1 MIDYM
6 QIIPPQGPSC
16 IAFYTTLCLSLCKS
30 LSLSLYPSLCR
41 RKLVLST
48 KQQQQENIYISGLRI
63 RTVLFSTDPIPAFK
77 IKMSDQDTT

>member
-16 IAFYTTLCLSLCKS
+16 IAIFTTLCLCLSLCLS
-30 LSLSLYPSLCR
+30 LSLSIPLCVDVSWFYR
-41 RKLVLST
+41 QNNSNKR
-48 KQQQQENIYISGLRI
+48 IYISGLRI